1 MRALRTITC
10 LTMLLG
16 PASAAERR
24 EDYIAPGRPDAY
36 AMTCQAAQ
44 SYVAGRGAT
53 ILETSRT
60 TYDRYVR
67 DNSFC
72 YPTQTTL
79 PAFVPTRDSANCFV
93 GYTCEERKNWFE
105 D

>member
-1 MRALRTITC
+1 MRGLRTIAS
-10 LTMLLG
+10 LTVLIG
-16 PASAAERR
+16 AASAAERR
-24 EDYIAPGRPDAY
+24 EEYTAPGRPDAY
-36 AMTCQAAQ
+36 AMTCQMAR
-44 SYVAGRGAT
+44 SYVAGHGAT

-79 PAFVPTRDSANCFV
+79 PAFVPTRDNADCFV
-93 GYTCEERKNWFE
+93 GYICEERKNWR
-105 D
+105 DD